1 MYSTV
6 GTPWVEDGLVLI
18 PYAVLMQCL
27 YDACMVY
34 TVLIRCIWCL
44 CATYAV
50 LIWCLCGVVWFLY
63 GAYAVM
69 RYLYCVYGACMV
81 LMQCLC
87 GAYMVLVWY
96 LYCTYAVLI
105 WCLSGL
111 DGLTD
116 GGANGGQACRA
127 FWQLC
132 RRFRRAMKKEASGTI
147 AKGLYVQMFGSVSN
161 SVSGLSPQTF

>member
-18 PYAVLMQCL
+18 PY
-27 YDACMVY
+27 
-34 TVLIRCIWCL
+34 TVLIRYLYGAYTLEKQPVHRDSFGLMRYL
-44 CATYAV
+44 CVTCMVLVRFLYGTYAV
-50 LIWCLCGVVWFLY
+50 LIRCLY
-63 GAYAVM
+63 GTYAVF
-69 RYLYCVYGACMV
+69 VW
-81 LMQCLC
+81 
-87 GAYMVLVWY
+87 AYMVLVWY
-96 LYCTYAVLI
+96 
-105 WCLSGL
+105 LSGL